1 MNAQLL
7 LAATKAQLLFGASDK
22 GISGL
27 LKNITTTVESWGDYV
42 LILVGLILIAYG
54 AIALF
59 KAIKGLGGQG
69 QGGGAMDWA
78 KAILAIVIGILL
90 TATNIAAI
98 KKDSPIGQDTIH
110 DALSGNG

>member
-7 LAATKAQLLFGASDK
+7 LAAEERHGITKILY
-22 GISGL
+22 
-27 LKNITTTVESWGDYV
+27 NVTTTIQSWGDAI
-42 LILVGLILIAYG
+42 LILVGLILITYG

-90 TATNIAAI
+90 TVTNIAAI
-98 KKDSPIGQDTIH
+98 KDNSPINKDTIN
-110 DALSGNG
+110 DALSGKG

>member
-1 MNAQLL
+1 MNAQLNAQLL
-7 LAATKAQLLFGASDK
+7 LGAK
-22 GISGL
+22 TAGISGL
-27 LKNITTTVESWGDYV
+27 LHNIATTVESWGDYV
-42 LILVGLILIAYG
+42 LILIGLILITYG

-59 KAIKGLGGQG
+59 KAVKSLGGQG

-98 KKDSPIGQDTIH
+98 KKDSPVGKDTIH
-110 DALSGNG
+110 DALSGKG

>member
-7 LAATKAQLLFGASDK
+7 LGASDK
-22 GISGL
+22 GISGI
-27 LKNITTTVESWGDYV
+27 LKNVTTTVQSWGDYV
-42 LILVGLILIAYG
+42 LILVGLVLIAYG

-59 KAIKGLGGQG
+59 KAVKGLGGQGG

-90 TATNIAAI
+90 TVTNISAI
-98 KKDSPIGQDTIH
+98 KDKSPINSDTIN
-110 DALSGNG
+110 DALSGKG